1 VGGKNIF
8 LFLNFNFGILVFLF
22 NLIINFFLLII
33 IMLLKIIYI
42 LKIQILF
49 IFIKKKK
56 KKKKENGGKGSL
68 NDEMYPIRSEFNSI
82 RDEIVICT
90 RKDVRCMDLRTGK
103 IQKIFT
109 GLVEKS
115 EDELT

>member
-1 VGGKNIF
+1 
-8 LFLNFNFGILVFLF
+8 
-22 NLIINFFLLII
+22 
-33 IMLLKIIYI
+33 
-42 LKIQILF
+42 
-49 IFIKKKK
+49 
-56 KKKKENGGKGSL
+56 
-68 NDEMYPIRSEFNSI
+68 MYPIRSEFNSI